1 MSEQLNMTPF
11 QQQRAQFA
19 DAPMDEVRSVMEQM
33 GRRIPD
39 DPREGERRM
48 RQFQSAM
55 GDPYQQFI
63 TQYIKSADD
72 PYGAQDRLVKAIEQ
86 LQLEDAKKDVMV
98 KKSLDPHS
106 MEDVSIMAKEMK
118 IAPIDV
124 HTILSTKGDWE
135 RITKTYGYSDET
147 VKKVKVTFGGI

>member
-1 MSEQLNMTPF
+1 M
-11 QQQRAQFA
+11 
-19 DAPMDEVRSVMEQM
+19 
-33 GRRIPD
+33 
-39 DPREGERRM
+39 
-48 RQFQSAM
+48 
-55 GDPYQQFI
+55 
-63 TQYIKSADD
+63 
-72 PYGAQDRLVKAIEQ
+72 
-86 LQLEDAKKDVMV
+86 EDAKKDVMV